1 MPSNLKKT
9 CERCGESFG
18 CFSDKKEPC
27 WCVAMPK
34 LSKIPEQYKDCLC
47 PKCLNV
53 FAEADQSE
61 ASPLTEG
68 EDFFLEKGLMVFTRQ
83 YHLKRGYCCGSGC
96 RFCPYK

>member
-1 MPSNLKKT
+1 MLLSLKKT

-18 CFSDKKEPC
+18 CLADEKGPC
-27 WCVAMPK
+27 WCVTMPE

-47 PKCLNV
+47 PKCLNA
-53 FAEADQSE
+53 FALGALSE
-61 ASPLTEG
+61 FAPLKEG
-68 EDFFLEKGLMVFTRQ
+68 EDFFLEKGLMVFTKA